1 MVPRDI
7 NDPEHWRGRAA
18 KMRALALTMRGTESD
33 ILLNDLATHYDG
45 LANRP
50 REKLLGGKS
59 PEGRQSETGVR
70 PLMKSGF

>member
-45 LANRP
+45 LPNRAAL
-50 REKLLGGKS
+50 RIVGGQVAK
-59 PEGRQSETGVR
+59 GKAV
-70 PLMKSGF
+70 

>member
-18 KMRALALTMRGTESD
+18 KMRALALTMRGTESA

-45 LANRP
+45 LTNRAA
-50 REKLLGGKS
+50 RRNAGAKGKA
-59 PEGRQSETGVR
+59 V
-70 PLMKSGF
+70 